1 MSKLVE
7 EEKPILITGAT
18 GLVGS
23 LLTLT
28 ALRAGHSVRLLVR
41 GNEGPPAWG
50 RLQSILNVF
59 GCSPEEWNEL
69 SRSIELYEGD
79 IALPLFGLSEREWDG
94 MAEGLSRIYHAA
106 AHTSFRKDQRAK
118 AFRINVEGSRHVMAL
133 AEVSQAHLFYIST
146 AYIAGET
153 DQRVLEHEVEEPRQ
167 WRNPYEETKFFAER
181 EIHLGCRDKGLS
193 CTAFRP
199 AILSGDAI
207 KGRTIRF
214 NTIYYFMKLFH
225 YLAAREASP
234 FPLIL
239 KAKPDATLNL
249 VPVDY
254 AVTSI
259 WTISRLPA
267 CKGKI
272 FHITNPSPPR
282 FQDLISIGKKI
293 FGRSIEVS
301 DHLPSPDKSTGEK
314 REKEEKESG
323 LYAPYMFGEPE
334 FDLRNTRALLPDYDS
349 AFPSL
354 DEAYFRRILAFAVEQ
369 NWKPLFLSQTRTHRR
384 GEPSWFVEKYFREFL
399 GGRLNQHLLKKM
411 KNLSGVFSIQIK
423 NGVSSTWTL
432 EVTDGR
438 LLSVSQNGRIAEC
451 TYTMDVT
458 TFEKVV
464 KGLCPPEEAFFDG
477 QIDIHGNM
485 VKALTI
491 AAALSEFCRTFPYKE
506 TTTSE

>member
-1 MSKLVE
+1 VSKLVE

-28 ALRAGHSVRLLVR
+28 ALRDGHSVRLLVR
-41 GNEGPPAWG
+41 GNKGPPV
-50 RLQSILNVF
+50 RVHLQRILNLF
-59 GCSPEEWNEL
+59 GCFSEEWNEL
-69 SRSIELYEGD
+69 SRSINFYEGD
-79 IALPLFGLSEREWDG
+79 IALPLFGLSEREWDR

-106 AHTSFRKDQRAK
+106 AHTGFREDQRAK
-118 AFRINVEGSRHVMAL
+118 SFRINVEGSRHVLAL
-133 AEVSQAHLFYIST
+133 AEVSRAHLFYIST

-153 DQRVLEHEVEEPRQ
+153 NQRVFEEVMEEPRQ
-167 WRNPYEETKFFAER
+167 WRNPYEETKFLAER
-181 EIHLGCRDKGLS
+181 EIHRGFRDKGLGYS
-193 CTAFRP
+193 VFRP

-225 YLAAREASP
+225 HLAAREASP
-234 FPLIL
+234 SPLIL
-239 KAKPDATLNL
+239 RAKPDATLNL

-254 AVTSI
+254 AVKSI

-282 FQDLISIGKKI
+282 FKDLISIGGKI
-293 FGRSIEVS
+293 FGRSIELS
-301 DHLPSPDKSTGEK
+301 DHLPLPDKSTGER

-334 FDLRNTRALLPDYDS
+334 FDLRNTRALIPDYDS

-354 DEAYFRRILAFAVEQ
+354 DEAYFRRIVAFAVEQ
-369 NWKPLFLSQTRTHRR
+369 NWKPLSLSQVRTHRK
-384 GEPSWFVEKYFREFL
+384 EKPFWSAEKYFTQFL
-399 GGRLNQHLLKKM
+399 VGRLNQHLLKNM
-411 KNLSGVFSIQIK
+411 KSLSGVFSIQIK
-423 NGVSSTWTL
+423 DGVSSTWVL
-432 EVTDGR
+432 EVRDGK

-451 TYTMDVT
+451 SYTMDVT

-464 KGLCPPEEAFFDG
+464 KGLCPAEEAFFDG
-477 QIDIHGNM
+477 RIDIHGNM
-485 VKALTI
+485 EKALTI